1 MTAHDPR
8 SVTKTRSMKNTS
20 TRWVFLFFV
29 VVVFFVPARGPA
41 VSAQQPTPPQPPTQA
56 QQKPVFRGGTHFVRV
71 DAYPTSKEGH
81 IVEGLKAEDFEI
93 TEDGKPQTIESF
105 DYISFPSFTPEAERH
120 DPDSQRAGFDLAA
133 DPRYRVFV
141 ILLEMEYIPM
151 GAPITADM
159 RNIQQPLAQ
168 FIDRVLGP
176 MDLFGFLTTA
186 ESAKDLV
193 LGQKTTSI
201 QAQIGELWHAAL
213 MDRDRGLDQFD
224 VCPNS
229 GAMKGRS
236 KLDRTYVALES
247 LVAQL
252 GSLRDE
258 RKNVIFVTNGLSRAK
273 ANPGLLDALGPAFPK
288 AGITGGRVGIGSH
301 ASGQGN
307 DQFCIGE
314 LQRLAAIDFDDR
326 YKNLLK
332 TARRENVA
340 FYSVTPAGLQAPVA
354 GEARS
359 PANPALPPGGLA
371 LVQERSIEAANDTL
385 ITLANETDGIA
396 IVNTNNLSGGMR
408 KIADDLS
415 AYYVLGYYTTN
426 TTWDGGIRT
435 IKVKVKPSGQA
446 IRARRQYR
454 APTQDEIAALAA
466 KAMPGSPVARPATD
480 RETAL
485 AILER
490 ASRPFA
496 TYTALNGKTLT
507 IVMELTASSIQ
518 NARWKAGADVEI
530 TTSTAEG
537 GTLTMGRGKIEPGS
551 YSAVVPVAIDPAKP
565 PARISIDLTAA
576 EERPANDWL
585 NLPRAGGTLVGDPI
599 AYRSASRMAPRPVAA
614 FEFVRNERIRV
625 EWPVLAST
633 LDRREARLLDRTGKP
648 LPVDLP
654 LSEDPAKKVVT
665 LDMSLSGLPR
675 GDYLFELTVGA
686 GAATER
692 HLLAIRIRQ

>member
-1 MTAHDPR
+1 
-8 SVTKTRSMKNTS
+8 
-20 TRWVFLFFV
+20 
-29 VVVFFVPARGPA
+29 
-41 VSAQQPTPPQPPTQA
+41 
-56 QQKPVFRGGTHFVRV
+56 
-71 DAYPTSKEGH
+71 
-81 IVEGLKAEDFEI
+81 
-93 TEDGKPQTIESF
+93 
-105 DYISFPSFTPEAERH
+105 
-120 DPDSQRAGFDLAA
+120 
-133 DPRYRVFV
+133 
-141 ILLEMEYIPM
+141 
-151 GAPITADM
+151 
-159 RNIQQPLAQ
+159 
-168 FIDRVLGP
+168 
-176 MDLFGFLTTA
+176 
-186 ESAKDLV
+186 
-193 LGQKTTSI
+193 
-201 QAQIGELWHAAL
+201 
-213 MDRDRGLDQFD
+213 
-224 VCPNS
+224 
-229 GAMKGRS
+229 MKGRY

-359 PANPALPPGGLA
+359 PANPALPPGGSA
-371 LVQERSIEAANDTL
+371 LIQERSIEAANDTL

-426 TTWDGGIRT
+426 TTWDGGLRT
-435 IKVKVKPSGQA
+435 IKVKLKPSGA
-446 IRARRQYR
+446 TIRARRQYR
-454 APTQDEIAALAA
+454 APTLEEINALSAKSLPGTPGAA
-466 KAMPGSPVARPATD
+466 KPATD

-507 IVMELTASSIQ
+507 VVTELTPSSIQ
-518 NARWKAGADVEI
+518 NGRWKAGADVQI
-530 TTSTAEG
+530 TASTTEG
-537 GTLTMGRGKIEPGS
+537 GTPTMGRGKIEPGS
-551 YSAVVPVAIDPAKP
+551 YSVVVPVAIDPAKP
-565 PARISIDLTAA
+565 PARISIDLTAPG
-576 EERPANDWL
+576 ERPVNDWL
-585 NLPRAGGTLVGDPI
+585 NLAGAGGTLVGDPI
-599 AYRSASRMAPRPVAA
+599 AFRSASRVAPRPVAA

-654 LSEDPAKKVVT
+654 LSEDPAKKVVK
-665 LDMSLSGLPR
+665 LDISLSGLPR

-686 GAATER
+686 GATTER
-692 HLLAIRIRQ
+692 HLLAIRIKP